1 MREQSGSTTRS
12 AKVAA
17 RDLRKRETKAEQVL
31 WAALRDRRLN
41 GIKFRRQHPI
51 ERYVLDFYCAE
62 ARLGIELDG
71 EIHKSQSDMD
81 EFRTEF
87 LVASGIKIVRFNNGE
102 VLTDL
107 STVLEQIAGA
117 HAELIDN
124 QPNSQMPLSHAWERG

>member
-1 MREQSGSTTRS
+1 M
-12 AKVAA
+12 
-17 RDLRKRETKAEQVL
+17 
-31 WAALRDRRLN
+31 
-41 GIKFRRQHPI
+41 
-51 ERYVLDFYCAE
+51 LDFYCAE